1 MAAVNVDGRVVRVD
15 VPRHHGG
22 GKASREVR
30 IPVTSKASFEEVLGD
45 NEPELPTTGGTGQEE
60 RPLLNI
66 EQLARLIQTDTGGA
80 ASNKVTACIIIT

>member
-1 MAAVNVDGRVVRVD
+1 MDGRVVRVD

-45 NEPELPTTGGTGQEE
+45 EPELPTTGGTGQVE